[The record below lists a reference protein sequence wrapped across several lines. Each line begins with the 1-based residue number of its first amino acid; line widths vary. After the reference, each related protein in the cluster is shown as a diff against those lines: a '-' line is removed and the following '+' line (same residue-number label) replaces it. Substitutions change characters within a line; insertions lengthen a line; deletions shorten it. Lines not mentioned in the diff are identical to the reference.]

1 MCLKGGDYMINSED
15 RYFIERKYHDPEK
28 EFNPFARMAYHG
40 TGYMEESGLSDEE
53 LLKGLELLSQE
64 TAQLPHPVA
73 RAKAIKYILAN
84 ERLYINEHDY
94 FVGLYSLNRLANKT
108 TFDKWETK
116 SHTFRDTE
124 TLERANDFN
133 QSGAVMIWTDYDH
146 VVPDW
151 KSLMELG
158 FYGIRER
165 ARNYRKTHILNGT
178 MTKETDS
185 FFDGIEIQYTAII
198 DLIDRMYH
206 TACGLTFEKAPLIAD
221 CLKNLRDGKP
231 TCFYEALQLIYLY
244 FIISESIDSYQVRS
258 LGNGL
263 DNTLYKFYKNDLES
277 GKCTKEDIRNYLS
290 YFLMQW
296 SAIGN
301 YWGQPFYM
309 GGTDLNGDTR
319 YNELSYEILDVYDEL
334 EIYNPKIQLKI
345 NKNTPDKILYKAF
358 DMVRRKNASIVFCC
372 EPAMIKAVM
381 SYGATFEEATNF
393 DIRGCYETGVRANEV
408 SSSSGYVNAAKAVEF
423 VFTNGYD
430 HGIRKQVGVKTGE
443 LSEIKTFEDFYFAFL
458 KQWEYLI
465 EQSMKITNDAERFL
479 AFVNPSS
486 MYSATIETSLKNGKD
501 GYGGGVK
508 FDNNAML
515 NCGFA
520 SAVDSIMA
528 VKEFVFDKKEL
539 SFKELADVLENNWEG
554 NEKLRLKIK
563 KSPHKYGNNDKL
575 TDTYAGAM
583 ASYFAD
589 KVNNVPNSRGG
600 VYKAILHSARAFIN
614 QGEKTGALPDGRL
627 SGEELSKNAS
637 PVIGMDKNGIT
648 ALIESA
654 TNLIPSD
661 YHESFCVDV
670 MLHPSAVS
678 GEDGLKVLKGIL
690 MAYLNK
696 GGQSIQFNIFNAETL
711 RDAQMNPCKYQNLQV
726 RICGWNTLWNNMNKK
741 EQDAYILRAENVF
754 DKK

>member
-1 MCLKGGDYMINSED
+1 MIDSTD
-15 RYFIERKYHDPEK
+15 RYFMERKYHDPEK
-28 EFNPFARMAYHG
+28 EFDAFARMAYHG
-40 TGYMEESGLSDEE
+40 TGYIEESGIDDEA
-53 LLKGLELLSQE
+53 LLKGLEKLSKE
-64 TAQLPHPVA
+64 NENLPHPIA
-73 RAKAIKYILAN
+73 RAKAIQYVLEN

-94 FVGLYSLNRLANKT
+94 FVGLYSLNRLANESTSK
-108 TFDKWETK
+108 KWEK
-116 SHTFRDTE
+116 ESRALRNPE
-124 TLERANDFN
+124 TLECSDHFND
-133 QSGAVMIWTDYDH
+133 SGAVMIWTDYDH

-158 FYGIRER
+158 FPGVLER
-165 ARNYRKTHILNGT
+165 ARKYREVHIQNGT
-178 MTKETDS
+178 MTKETEA

-198 DLIDRMYH
+198 DLIDRMYR
-206 TACGLTFEKAPLIAD
+206 TACGLTFEKATRIAE

-231 TCFYEALQLIYLY
+231 TDFYEALQLIYIY

-263 DNTLYKFYKNDLES
+263 DNTLYSFYKKDLES
-277 GKCTKEDIRNYLS
+277 GKYTDADLREFMS
-290 YFLMQW
+290 YFLLQW
-296 SAIGN
+296 SSIGN

-309 GGTDLNGDTR
+309 GGTDINGNTR
-319 YNELSYEILDVYDEL
+319 YNELSYMILDVYDEL

-345 NKNTPDKILYKAF
+345 NTNTPDKILNKAF

-372 EPAMIKAVM
+372 EPAMIKAIM
-381 SYGATFEEATNF
+381 GYGATFEEAINY

-408 SSSSGYVNAAKAVEF
+408 SSTSGYVNAAKAVEF

-430 HGIRKQVGVKTGE
+430 RGIKKQVGIKTGE
-443 LSEIKTFEDFYFAFL
+443 ISEITTFEDFYFAFL
-458 KQWEYLI
+458 KQWEYLM

-479 AFVNPSS
+479 SFVNPSS
-486 MYSATIETSLKNGKD
+486 MYSATIETSLKNGRD

-508 FDNNAML
+508 FNNNAML

-528 VKEFVFDKKEL
+528 VKEFVFDKNEL
-539 SFKELADVLENNWEG
+539 SLKELADVLENNWEG
-554 NEKLRLKIK
+554 QEKLRLKIK
-563 KSPHKYGNNDKL
+563 KSPHKYGNADKL
-575 TDTYAGAM
+575 ADTYAGAM

-589 KVNNVPNSRGG
+589 KVNNVPNGRGG
-600 VYKAILHSARAFIN
+600 VYKAIFHSARAFII

-654 TNLIPSD
+654 TNLTPSD

-670 MLHPSAVS
+670 MLHPSAVE
-678 GEDGLKVLKGIL
+678 GEGGLHVLKGVL
-690 MAYLNK
+690 MTYLNK
-696 GGQSIQFNIFNAETL
+696 GGQSIQFNIFNSDTL
-711 RDAQMNPCKYQNLQV
+711 RDAQQNPEKYQNLQV
-726 RICGWNTLWNNMNKK
+726 RVCGWNTLWNNMSKK
-741 EQDAYILRAENVF
+741 EQDAYILRAENVQ
-754 DKK
+754 